1 MKISEF
7 IQKLQVIQQE
17 FGDIE
22 VALADADTDLIQA
35 FDAVLTEDRQLFV
48 ETLGNQLYCVIPC
61 VLYGADFL

>member
-7 IQKLQVIQQE
+7 ILKLQEIERE

-35 FDAVLTEDRQLFV
+35 FDAVLTEDRQLLV
-48 ETLGNQLYCVIPC
+48 ETLGNQRYCVIPC

>member
-7 IQKLQVIQQE
+7 LEKVQE

-35 FDAVLTEDRQLFV
+35 FDAVLTENTQLFV
-48 ETLGNQLYCVIPC
+48 ETPDNQRYCVIPC
-61 VLYGADFL
+61 ARYGADFL